1 MEGRKGGRVEE
12 RLVVWKVM
20 LKPVNVFGKI
30 NFSDPHFLTYKM
42 DLITVIT
49 S

>member
-1 MEGRKGGRVEE
+1 MKGRKREREEE
-12 RLVVWKVM
+12 RLVGWKVM